1 MWPELR
7 YNVLQCPSTPFVP
20 LNPSNYAMPVHP
32 HAYVRPARPSEA
44 PIITDILTRA
54 FLNDPAMSYYGVVTA
69 LVKDPANPTPAEQ
82 KNIRALHV
90 FQGTMLKIP
99 ILTGGNVDVV
109 VIPRDPDNST
119 SKQHEGESEAEE
131 QIIGASLWL
140 PPGVTLDLSLWTI
153 LRAGAW
159 KVAFTWGLTSVKVQ
173 YPFISLPTGSSKAYG
188 VPTEAGWRLHDGNG
202 AKVRTRVQGP

>member
-1 MWPELR
+1 
-7 YNVLQCPSTPFVP
+7 
-20 LNPSNYAMPVHP
+20 MPVHP
-32 HAYVRPARPSEA
+32 QAYVRPARPSES

-69 LVKDPANPTPAEQ
+69 LVKDPENPTPAEQ
-82 KNIRALHV
+82 KDIRALRV
-90 FQGTMLKIP
+90 FQGTMLKVP

-109 VIPRDPDNST
+109 VIPGDTDNST
-119 SKQHEGESEAEE
+119 SKQREGEEAEE

-153 LRAGAW
+153 LRAGAL

-173 YPFISLPTGSSKAYG
+173 CPCISLPTGLPTAHT
-188 VPTEAGWRLHDGNG
+188 VPTEAGWRLHDSNG
-202 AKVRTRVQGP
+202 AKV